1 MPFFISKKMK
11 EKEKEKNNINKRPY
25 KMINVA
31 FPPSRYGLIL
41 AIIIIIIFALVEIF
55 KLF

>member
-1 MPFFISKKMK
+1 MK